1 MKYKISLA
9 GVIMALIIMTTLAFS
24 SGILFAPQ
32 LGRVAQA
39 APLNANDD
47 VLAAYENALSRLYR
61 SALPSV
67 VRIDVS
73 VQLSDNN
80 SPNAPRPFTHPSV
93 PGRPDIPDE
102 FFGQGQGSG
111 FVWDKKGHIITNYH
125 VIKNAKSVEVSFA
138 DGTSASAEVIGGD
151 PDADLAVLKVDL
163 PANQLRPLPLGDSDA
178 LQVGQL
184 TFAIGTPFGQDFTL
198 TSGIVSA
205 VERTIHS
212 GNSPYSIP
220 EVIQTDASINPGN
233 SGGPLLNRHGEV
245 IGINTQI
252 LSRSG
257 SNAGIG
263 FAVPINT
270 AKQVVP
276 SLIKGGAYQY
286 AWLGIS
292 GNTLSDDVANLM
304 NLPAGTKGALVLQ
317 LADGGPAEKAGMAGS
332 DSISTI
338 KGMKVAYGGDV
349 IIAANKQP
357 IESMDDL
364 IAYLIEDT
372 HPGDKVTFTVLRKGQ
387 QKNITV
393 TLGTRP
399 KQ

>member
-9 GVIMALIIMTTLAFS
+9 GVIIALIFTATLAFS
-24 SGILFAPQ
+24 GGVLFAPQ

-39 APLNANDD
+39 APLDANDD

-73 VQLSDNN
+73 VQLNDNN
-80 SPNAPRPFTHPSV
+80 RSNAPRPFAHPPV
-93 PGRPDIPDE
+93 PGKPDTPDE

-125 VIKNAKSVEVSFA
+125 VIKDAKTVEVSFA
-138 DGTSASAEVIGGD
+138 DGTSAPAKVIGSD
-151 PDADLAVLKVDL
+151 PDADLAVLQVDL
-163 PANQLRPLPLGDSDA
+163 PASKLRPLPLGDSDA

-263 FAVPINT
+263 FAVPINI

-276 SLIKGGAYQY
+276 DLIKGGAYQY
-286 AWLGIS
+286 AWLGITGS
-292 GNTLSDDVANLM
+292 TLNDDVIELM
-304 NLPAGTKGALVLQ
+304 NLPANTKGALVLQ
-317 LADGGPAEKAGMAGS
+317 LADGGPAEKAGLAGS
-332 DSISTI
+332 DSLSTVR
-338 KGMKVAYGGDV
+338 GMKFAYGGDI

-364 IAYLIEDT
+364 ISYLIEDT
-372 HPGDKVTFTVLRKGQ
+372 QPGDKVTFTVLRNGQ
-387 QKNITV
+387 QKKITV

-399 KQ
+399 RQ